1 MHPKLK
7 YNQSKLGELMR
18 YWVAAVFYAA
28 IMSASVNRA
37 TAESFAIKLNEQDR
51 EYRNTGTI
59 TLRDPITGA
68 LLGKYEFATG
78 GFGRG
83 SAPFGTYEL
92 GPFRDINDDP
102 HRIGPRWMIKQHGQ
116 SEDGHAYDP
125 RLKGIRTGLE
135 LHSAGRL
142 RGSQGCIAVL
152 GGPKVWE
159 EFMYNLN
166 HIISEVGHV
175 AFSLVGKPEPVLA
188 AGEPGLRS
196 AAVAAIDPERV
207 YALPG
212 SAVTPS
218 TSSNSTHSGPSNI
231 RKGRIPTIGSAQ
243 AVKPIDR
250 RLKGAAFWA
259 AQKTRVEAL
268 TALVH
273 ERWAR
278 ITKKRPT

>member
-1 MHPKLK
+1 
-7 YNQSKLGELMR
+7 MR
-18 YWVAAVFYAA
+18 YWVAAALCAA
-28 IMSASVNRA
+28 TMMSACVSRAADESVA
-37 TAESFAIKLNEQDR
+37 VKLNERDR

-68 LLGKYEFATG
+68 LLASYEFATG

-92 GPFRDINDDP
+92 GAFRGPNDDP
-102 HRIGPRWMIKQHGQ
+102 HRIGARWMIKQQGQ
-116 SEDGHAYDP
+116 SEDGQAYDP

-152 GGPKVWE
+152 GGQEVWE
-159 EFMYNLN
+159 AFMYNLN
-166 HIISEVGHV
+166 HIINEGGRV
-175 AFSLVGKPEPVLA
+175 AFKLVGNPEPAQVP
-188 AGEPGLRS
+188 GEPGLRT
-196 AAVAAIDPERV
+196 AVVAAIEPERV
-207 YALPG
+207 YALPA
-212 SAVTPS
+212 SAMIPKPM
-218 TSSNSTHSGPSNI
+218 TSSNSTHSIPSNI
-231 RKGRIPTIGSAQ
+231 RKASTPTIGPPSKAQ
-243 AVKPIDR
+243 PVKPIDR

-259 AQKTRVEAL
+259 AQKARVEAI

-273 ERWAR
+273 DRWAR

>member
-1 MHPKLK
+1 M
-7 YNQSKLGELMR
+7 
-18 YWVAAVFYAA
+18 
-28 IMSASVNRA
+28 ISASVNRA

-68 LLGKYEFATG
+68 LLGRYEFATG

-83 SAPFGTYEL
+83 GAPFGTYEL
-92 GPFRDINDDP
+92 GAFRDTNDDP
-102 HRIGPRWMIKQHGQ
+102 HRIGPRWMIKQQGQ

-166 HIISEVGHV
+166 HIISEVGQV
-175 AFSLVGKPEPVLA
+175 AFTLVGNPEPVLA
-188 AGEPGLRS
+188 AGEPGSRT

-212 SAVTPS
+212 SAVTPRPA
-218 TSSNSTHSGPSNI
+218 TSSNSTHSTPSNI
-231 RKGRIPTIGSAQ
+231 RKARIPTIGSPSKAQ
-243 AVKPIDR
+243 AVKPIDH
-250 RLKGAAFWA
+250 RLKGVAFWA
-259 AQKTRVEAL
+259 AQKARVEAI

-278 ITKKRPT
+278 INKKRPT